1 MYYLFLFLGLY
12 PPFSSPL
19 MSRGKPFETHPSLF
33 GGLPPGPAPA
43 VGGHLNP
50 LFSSHLQAAASVPG
64 LHNPYFGLPN
74 PFLPGV
80 TGAGATMSGG
90 QKSPIL
96 SRTNGG
102 KQYEMSST

>member
-1 MYYLFLFLGLY
+1 
-12 PPFSSPL
+12 

-90 QKSPIL
+90 QKSPTHFLGKCYPCISCQFNMSKFIL
-96 SRTNGG
+96 MTDLI
-102 KQYEMSST
+102 TD